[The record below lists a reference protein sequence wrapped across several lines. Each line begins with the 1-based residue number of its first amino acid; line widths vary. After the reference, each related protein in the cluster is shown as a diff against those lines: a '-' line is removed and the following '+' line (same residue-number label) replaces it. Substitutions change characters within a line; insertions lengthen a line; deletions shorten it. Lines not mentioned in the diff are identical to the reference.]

1 MGIHSRP
8 HRLLRRLTTEDAED
22 AEDATEKSLRNRR
35 ECEPHDTGRLTRRID
50 RM

>member
-1 MGIHSRP
+1 MGIHSRS
-8 HRLLRRLTTEDAED
+8 HRLLRRLTTED

-35 ECEPHDTGRLTRRID
+35 EREPHDTGRLTRRID